1 MNYKHKNYILYSL
14 QPNPLTINQL
24 FPESVLSFIKN
35 NPFKWF
41 IRLHPRQLKEIVTIK
56 SFLASKGVLDLVNL
70 DDATSDPLP
79 LLLSK
84 ATLHVTH
91 FSGTIIEASFF
102 DVYTVLL
109 NEIGVFSFQ
118 SIISSQKAV
127 YLNPDDIDF
136 EQKLYTIIQKNNN
149 LPKNTTLISSQEN
162 LFEL

>member
-1 MNYKHKNYILYSL
+1 M
-14 QPNPLTINQL
+14 
-24 FPESVLSFIKN
+24 
-35 NPFKWF
+35 
-41 IRLHPRQLKEIVTIK
+41 
-56 SFLASKGVLDLVNL
+56 
-70 DDATSDPLP
+70 
-79 LLLSK
+79 
-84 ATLHVTH
+84 
-91 FSGTIIEASFF
+91 
-102 DVYTVLL
+102 